1 MDQPIASNQP
11 GSDTSN
17 HTTTA
22 APLATTGATN
32 INLYT
37 QPEAKKNIIL
47 NAIAGAQQSID
58 LAVYFLT
65 DKDVLAS
72 LIDAAKKVTVR
83 VMLDMHGYIGQ
94 KVTIQQVHDELTQ
107 AGAQV
112 QWSTAQLP
120 GYAYLHEKVMVVD
133 ATTAYVTTSN
143 FDTAGLGGGWWGANR
158 EYGVITCDPDDVR
171 AACSI
176 FAADWSGQPVDATM
190 FAAPHLVVSPI
201 NAFSVITTLITN
213 AQPNSTIQI
222 AMEEFQYP
230 DIVALLVAAAANNVT
245 VQVLLPAGNN
255 SIVTNNDQFLHTT
268 NTNGIQIKKIGQPYM
283 HAKIII
289 VDGLAF
295 VGSQNL
301 SKDSLLHNRE
311 MGILIADQVALATL
325 KQTYQLDW
333 NNVNAVPFAASQQ
346 NGQTL

>member
-11 GSDTSN
+11 GGGTSVP
-17 HTTTA
+17 TTTVT
-22 APLATTGATN
+22 PLVTTGATN
-32 INLYT
+32 INLYS
-37 QPEAKKNIIL
+37 QPEAKKDIIL

-65 DKDVLAS
+65 DNDVIAKLMG
-72 LIDAAKKVTVR
+72 AAKRVTVR
-83 VMLDMHGYIGQ
+83 VMLDQHGYIGQ
-94 KVTIQQVHDELTQ
+94 KVTIQQVHDQLTQ

-112 QWSTAQLP
+112 KWGSAQLP
-120 GYAYLHEKVMVVD
+120 GYAYLHEKVMVID
-133 ATTAYVTTSN
+133 ATTAYITTSN
-143 FDTAGLGGGWWGANR
+143 FDTSGLGGGWWGANR
-158 EYGVITCDPDDVR
+158 EYGVITSDPDDVR
-171 AACSI
+171 AVSSI
-176 FAADWSGQPVDATM
+176 FAADWSGQHIDATI
-190 FAAPHLVVSPI
+190 FAAPHLVVSPF
-201 NAFSVITTLITN
+201 NASNVITTLITS
-213 AQPNSTIQI
+213 AQPNSSIQI

-230 DIVALLVAAAANNVT
+230 DIVALLVAVAANNVT

-268 NTNGIQIKKIGQPYM
+268 TTNGIQIKKIGQPYM

-311 MGILIADQVALATL
+311 MGILVADPVALATL

-333 NNVNAVPFAASQQ
+333 NNVNAVPFAAPQH
-346 NGQTL
+346 NG